1 MVDTAYV
8 TTSVVLMHLI
18 GIMSYYAIS
27 RAQMNELENEP
38 ATQIDVLA
46 QHAMEPRHGQKSEL
60 QFRRRLAE
68 ATRQLSNT
76 DKVSFDIKSY
86 VRRLK
91 SFNHPAG
98 VNLNNNNSFVL
109 FGNPVDYVL
118 SRTDENL
125 MVAGKELFI
134 QGRLKVSGPL
144 TLSYYTRTVLQATRQ
159 ACDASDP
166 NADVIACSLLSYP
179 KVTTLKGELD
189 DLVTEFQNFKTE
201 QAKLLKLASSKITT
215 LEGELD
221 NFKTEQAKKLK
232 LAEDDCRAYTDLLVK
247 EARASAKK
255 YTDDTKTALEKFAT
269 QKGEAAQTYA
279 DGVGSRT
286 LSSAKADAKKYTDDT
301 KTALEKFATQKG
313 EAAQTYADG
322 VGSRTLS
329 SAKADAKKYTDAV
342 DQRVTAVN
350 GELTRTS
357 NSLSAKVTECQTQSK
372 AYTDQRE
379 QATKGFALDTAFP
392 IGSLFLTYDS
402 KEPEQLFPGT
412 KWDRVAGGRTLV
424 GVVPPL
430 DTTDYGSY
438 DFKQAQLSFPE
449 KWSSTFEHT
458 LSVDQMPT
466 HQHDNV
472 WRWACDQTL
481 VSGNSREKCLP
492 HSGKS
497 RRSVVRSSYVTRPY
511 NVPLLTANADL
522 CSHQKTSRSAT
533 STTRRSPA

>member
-1 MVDTAYV
+1 MVNTAYV

-38 ATQIDVLA
+38 ATHAQIDVLA

-255 YTDDTKTALEKFAT
+255 YTDDTKI
-269 QKGEAAQTYA
+269 
-279 DGVGSRT
+279 
-286 LSSAKADAKKYTDDT
+286 
-301 KTALEKFATQKG
+301 ALEKFATQKG